1 MTKST
6 KIKPGL
12 GKGLGALIPSVEFST
27 EKGFT
32 MSKESEDGEDNGI
45 IGLIEISKIRI
56 NPYQPRQDFDKE
68 ALEGLK
74 NSILKHGVISP
85 ITVRKSINGY
95 ELISGERRLRAT
107 TEAGLEKIPAYIMDV
122 NTPLEMLEL
131 ALIENIQRENL
142 NPIETAHGYKRLIEE
157 HNYTQEQVA
166 ERVGKDRSTVTNF
179 LRLLK
184 LPENLQEAL
193 RSKEISVGHARAL
206 LALSDVAKMIWAGNQ
221 IIEKQLSVR
230 ETESLVKQIETGK
243 INVVSKPKQGL
254 KKEIISAEVKAVL
267 EEKANNLR
275 QAFGTQVRITPKTKE
290 SGTVEFEFYSADD
303 LERLF
308 ELFEIIEQRVS

>member
-27 EKGFT
+27 ERGFT
-32 MSKESEDGEDNGI
+32 VSKDDDDNSIGI
-45 IGLIEISKIRI
+45 IASIEISKIRA
-56 NPYQPRQDFDKE
+56 NPYQPRQDFDAD

-74 NSILKHGVISP
+74 KSILKHGVISP
-85 ITVRKSINGY
+85 ITVRRSINGF
-95 ELISGERRLRAT
+95 ELISGERRMRASI
-107 TEAGLEKIPAYIMDV
+107 EAGLDTIPAYVLDV
-122 NTPLEMLEL
+122 NTSTEMLEM
-131 ALIENIQRENL
+131 ALIENIQREDL

-157 HNYTQEQVA
+157 YNYTQEQVA

-193 RSKEISVGHARAL
+193 RAKEISMGHARAL
-206 LALSDVAKMIWAGNQ
+206 LALSDVAKMIWAGTQ

-230 ETESLVKQIETGK
+230 DTEALVKQIESGSV
-243 INVVSKPKQGL
+243 NVGTKPKQGI
-254 KKEIISAEVKAVL
+254 KKPIISEEVKAVL
-267 EEKANNLR
+267 TDKANNLR
-275 QAFGTQVRITPKTKE
+275 QSFGTQVRITPKTKE
-290 SGTVEFEFYSADD
+290 SGTIEFEFYSADD
-303 LERLF
+303 LERLL
-308 ELFEIIEQRVS
+308 ELFEIVEKRMS

>member
-68 ALEGLK
+68 ALDGLK